1 MTAEEVLAKAADI
14 VEQGWCQHQLEDSHG
29 NHCALGALIK
39 ASEAEVNSLACLS
52 DPAYLGA
59 YRAALR
65 ELGGDDWRKVDLV
78 SWNNTPGRTPEEVS
92 STLRNAK
99 RFV

>member
-14 VEQGWCQHQLEDSHG
+14 VEQGWCQHQLQDLKG
-29 NHCALGALIK
+29 NYCVLGALMV
-39 ASEAEVNSLACLS
+39 ASGQGIGCLS

-59 YRAALR
+59 YRAALK
-65 ELGGDDWRKVDLV
+65 ELGGEEWRKVDLV
-78 SWNNTPGRTPEEVS
+78 HWNNTPGRTPEEVS